1 MARTFAPLTSLTW
14 NGAAMFAREKKLPT
28 PFVVTFVTTPFASVT
43 TTVTVDPSA
52 VDGGVDR
59 GGGCIVG
66 RHAPTTHFRQ
76 AAGGEALAGAAAARC
91 GDRRSNQPPEHH
103 RKRGTAPVRR
113 AEENTS
119 SQNAE

>member
-1 MARTFAPLTSLTW
+1 MQRFSSSCWTSQGSPVAAPVP
-14 NGAAMFAREKKLPT
+14 AAHTRG
-28 PFVVTFVTTPFASVT
+28 
-43 TTVTVDPSA
+43 VDPVAVA

-59 GGGCIVG
+59 GGRGIDRGGRGIDRGGRGIVG
-66 RHAPTTHFRQ
+66 RHAPTHFRQ

-91 GDRRSNQPPEHH
+91 ADRRSNQPPEHH